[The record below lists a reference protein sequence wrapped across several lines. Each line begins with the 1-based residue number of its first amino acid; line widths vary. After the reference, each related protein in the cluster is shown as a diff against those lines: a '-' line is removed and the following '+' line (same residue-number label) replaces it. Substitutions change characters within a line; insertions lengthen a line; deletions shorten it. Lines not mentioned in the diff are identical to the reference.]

1 MVPVLYTRLGTLP
14 ILKGQMEKTHNPGTM
29 RKSTQDLAM
38 EVKNQPQGEH
48 PLSIHLKKKK
58 KNHKSTTP
66 KDQIASK
73 QVKLTYVASKQKLS
87 GTWVRKTQPIL
98 RRIINHSQSLKS
110 ECVYSLQI
118 RILKS

>member
-29 RKSTQDLAM
+29 RKSTQDLAT
-38 EVKNQPQGEH
+38 EVKNQPQEEH
-48 PLSIHLKKKK
+48 PLRIHLKK

-66 KDQIASK
+66 KDQTASK

-87 GTWVRKTQPIL
+87 GTQVRKTQPIF
-98 RRIINHSQSLKS
+98 RRLINHSQSLKS

-118 RILKS
+118 RTLKS

>member
-14 ILKGQMEKTHNPGTM
+14 ILKDQMEKTHNPGTM
-29 RKSTQDLAM
+29 RKSTQDLAT
-38 EVKNQPQGEH
+38 EVKNQLQGEH
-48 PLSIHLKKKK
+48 PLRIHLKKK

-87 GTWVRKTQPIL
+87 STQVRKTQPIL